1 MHRNKLYR
9 DRSSDHESAIVSK
22 KKTHKPTPGIKSS
35 SVCSMLI
42 ASVCSMLIVDWSD
55 ENNNLKCQM
64 RGISNLL
71 PPEVAT

>member
-9 DRSSDHESAIVSK
+9 DRSSESVEAAIVSK

-42 ASVCSMLIVDWSD
+42 ASVCSMLVVDWSD

-64 RGISNLL
+64 RGISYSNLL
-71 PPEVAT
+71 AT